1 MTKKRLLYLTLIIA
15 TLTIGV
21 VIGTIVSGGVKAGEQ
36 KSQTLAIPDPVSLS
50 NAFSQIAANLAPAVV
65 NINTEAAPENPV
77 RGRGDRNNNP
87 NNNPNNPNNNPN
99 NRNRNPREFDPFDF
113 FNFFGSPDVP
123 DRAERVRNLGT
134 GFVVDKAG
142 YIVTNHHVVDK
153 ATKIMVRLEDKS
165 EYQAKLIGSDGDT
178 DLAVIK
184 IEAGHDLPVAKM
196 GNSDAVK
203 VGDWVLAIGSP
214 FSLDHTVTHG
224 IISAKGRTDI
234 GGARNDFQSFLQTDA
249 AINPGNSGGPLVNMT
264 GEVIGINTA
273 IISET
278 RSSAGLGFALPS
290 NTAIKVY
297 NQLVQSGK
305 VTRGGIGI
313 QYSANPAQDA
323 SLCRALGLKAECG
336 VIVQYVVPGGPA
348 AKAGIRAGDVIT
360 EIDGA
365 KIGSGSS
372 LLDVVANSPIGR
384 TIHVKINRDSKEQT
398 IPIVIGDRQEVI
410 GERANNSSP
419 DNNDQGDTSQ
429 SKLGVRV
436 QPITSDMARQLR
448 LNSSEG
454 VYVASVDQDSP
465 AEDGG
470 LMRGMIITRV
480 IAGNERFEIRNAE
493 DFRRA
498 ERVMRSGQDVAL
510 MVLQRN
516 ANTNEWR
523 SSFVAVA
530 IP

>member
-36 KSQTLAIPDPVSLS
+36 KAQTLVIPDPVSLS
-50 NAFSQIAANLAPAVV
+50 NAFSQIAANVSPAVV

-77 RGRGDRNNNP
+77 RNRNENP
-87 NNNPNNPNNNPN
+87 NNPNNPNNRN
-99 NRNRNPREFDPFDF
+99 NRNPKEFDPFDF
-113 FNFFGSPDVP
+113 FNFFGGPDAP
-123 DRAERVRNLGT
+123 DRAEKVRNLGT
-134 GFVVDKAG
+134 GFIVDKAG
-142 YIVTNHHVVDK
+142 FIVTNHHVVDK

-165 EYQAKLIGSDGDT
+165 EYQAKLVGSDDDT

-184 IEAGHDLPVAKM
+184 IEAGRDLPVAKM
-196 GNSDAVK
+196 GNSDAVR

-249 AINPGNSGGPLVNMT
+249 AINPGNSGGPLVNMS

-278 RSSAGLGFALPS
+278 RQSAGLGFALPS
-290 NTAIKVY
+290 STAIKVY

-313 QYSANPAQDA
+313 QYSANPTQDA
-323 SLCRALGLKAECG
+323 SLCRALGLKADCG

-360 EIDGA
+360 DIDSS
-365 KIGSGSS
+365 KISSGSS
-372 LLDVVANSPIGR
+372 LLEVVANSQIGR
-384 TIHVKINRDSKEQT
+384 TIHVKINRDGKEQT

-410 GERANNSSP
+410 GERASNNTP

-429 SKLGVRV
+429 SKLGLHV
-436 QPITSDMARQLR
+436 QPITSDMVRQLR
-448 LNSSEG
+448 LSSSDG

-465 AEDGG
+465 AEEAGI
-470 LMRGMIITRV
+470 MRGTIITRV
-480 IAGNERFEIRNAE
+480 IAGTERFDVRNAE
-493 DFRRA
+493 DFKRA
-498 ERVMRSGQDVAL
+498 ERVIKSGQDVAL

-523 SSFVAVA
+523 SGFVAIT

>member
-36 KSQTLAIPDPVSLS
+36 KAQTLVIPDPVSLS
-50 NAFSQIAANLAPAVV
+50 NAFSQIAANISPAVV

-77 RGRGDRNNNP
+77 RNRNDRND
-87 NNNPNNPNNNPN
+87 NPN

-113 FNFFGSPDVP
+113 FNFFGGPDTP
-123 DRAERVRNLGT
+123 DRNEKVRNLGT
-134 GFVVDKAG
+134 GFIVDKAG
-142 YIVTNHHVVDK
+142 FIVTNHHVVDK

-165 EYQAKLIGSDGDT
+165 EYQGKLIGSDDDT

-184 IEAGHDLPVAKM
+184 IEAGRDLPVAKM

-214 FSLDHTVTHG
+214 FNLDHTVTHG
-224 IISAKGRTDI
+224 IISAEGRNEI
-234 GGARNDFQSFLQTDA
+234 GGSRNDFQSFLQTDA
-249 AINPGNSGGPLVNMT
+249 AINPGNSGGPLVNMS

-278 RSSAGLGFALPS
+278 RQSAGLGFALPS

-313 QYSANPAQDA
+313 QYSANPTQDA

-336 VIVQYVVPGGPA
+336 VVVQYVVPGGPA

-360 EIDGA
+360 EIDSR
-365 KIGSGSS
+365 KISSGSS
-372 LLDVVANSPIGR
+372 LLDVVANSAIGH
-384 TIHVKINRDSKEQT
+384 TIQVKVNRDGKQQT

-410 GERANNSSP
+410 GERASNNAP
-419 DNNDQGDTSQ
+419 DNNNDQSESSQ
-429 SKLGVRV
+429 SKLGVHV
-436 QPITSDMARQLR
+436 QGLTSDMVRQLR
-448 LNSSEG
+448 LSSADG
-454 VYVASVDQDSP
+454 VYVSSVDQDSP
-465 AEDGG
+465 AEEAGI
-470 LMRGMIITRV
+470 MRGTIITRV
-480 IAGNERFEIRNAE
+480 IAGNERFDVRNVD
-493 DFRRA
+493 DFKRA
-498 ERVMRSGQDVAL
+498 EKLLKSGQDIAL

-516 ANTNEWR
+516 PNTNEWR
-523 SSFVAVA
+523 SGFVAVS

>member
-1 MTKKRLLYLTLIIA
+1 MTKKRLLYLTLIVA

-36 KSQTLAIPDPVSLS
+36 QKAQTLVIPDPVSLS
-50 NAFSQIAANLAPAVV
+50 NAFSQIAANVDPAVV

-77 RGRGDRNNNP
+77 RNRGGNDRNP
-87 NNNPNNPNNNPN
+87 D
-99 NRNRNPREFDPFDF
+99 RKGNRNPNQREFDPFDF
-113 FNFFGSPDVP
+113 FNFFGGPDAP
-123 DRAERVRNLGT
+123 DRAEKVRNLGT
-134 GFVVDKAG
+134 GFIVDKAG

-165 EYQAKLIGSDGDT
+165 EFQGKLIGSDDET

-184 IEAGHDLPVAKM
+184 IEAGHDLPVVKM

-203 VGDWVLAIGSP
+203 VGDWVLAVGSP

-234 GGARNDFQSFLQTDA
+234 GGSRNDFQSFLQTDA
-249 AINPGNSGGPLVNMT
+249 AINPGNSGGPLVNMI

-278 RSSAGLGFALPS
+278 RQSAGLGFALPS
-290 NTAIKVY
+290 NTAVKVY
-297 NQLVQSGK
+297 NQLVQGGK

-313 QYSANPAQDA
+313 QYASNPTQDA
-323 SLCRALGLKAECG
+323 SLCRALGLKSDCG
-336 VIVQYVVPGGPA
+336 VVVQYVVPGGPA
-348 AKAGIRAGDVIT
+348 AKAGLRAGDVIMD
-360 EIDGA
+360 IDNS
-365 KIGSGSS
+365 KVTSGSS
-372 LLDVVANSPIGR
+372 LLDIVANSPIGR
-384 TIHVKINRDSKEQT
+384 TIRVKVNRDGKEQT

-410 GERANNSSP
+410 GERASNSGP
-419 DNNDQGDTSQ
+419 ENDNNDQGDTSQ
-429 SKLGVRV
+429 SKLGIRV
-436 QPITSDMARQLR
+436 QPLTSDMVRQLR
-448 LNSSEG
+448 LNSSDG

-465 AEDGG
+465 AEEAGI
-470 LMRGMIITRV
+470 MRGTIITRV
-480 IAGNERFEIRNAE
+480 IAGNERFDVRNVE

-498 ERVMRSGQDVAL
+498 EKAMKGGQDVAL

-516 ANTNEWR
+516 PNTNEWR
-523 SSFVAVA
+523 SGFVAVT